1 MIVFPDEPTPGM
13 EIVDHQDD
21 GSVIIWT
28 FNAEQ
33 NEWTYLQYVSGSPD
47 PVRIFTDQVLVRDNA
62 EETPAGMLADPSE
75 LKTQKDVNHYLNE
88 SGGGSHGDELNDLD
102 ERLSVIEKAMLP
114 WVEFTDN
121 NRQCYYKA
129 ASGYVDASIRMYQYW
144 SVSSNGSWNW
154 AWMVK
159 FPGEEFVDIDDLDQ
173 DTADSI
179 GFRGPTTRDSIFL
192 YLYPPDPDDMIDL
205 EISLKVTNTVDGFG
219 SEVGWSDPFTPRSVW
234 QGKGEANVGFSLPP
248 AKKGRGHIRDERS

>member
-47 PVRIFTDQVLVRDNA
+47 NVRIFTDQVLVRDNA

-88 SGGGSHGDELNDLD
+88 SGGGGGGEELQELED
-102 ERLSVIEKAMLP
+102 RLVILEKALLP
-114 WVEFTDN
+114 WVEFTDD
-121 NRQCYYKA
+121 NRSCYYNA
-129 ASGYVDASIRMYQYW
+129 GSNYVDPSVRMYQYW
-144 SVSSNGSWNW
+144 STSSSGSWNW

-173 DTADSI
+173 EKADSI
-179 GFRGPTTRDSIFL
+179 GFRGSTTRDGIFL
-192 YLYPPDPDDMIDL
+192 YLYPPDPDDMIEL
-205 EISLKVTNTVDGFG
+205 EISLKITDSLEGF
-219 SEVGWSDPFTPRSVW
+219 ETQVGWSDSFFPRPVW
-234 QGKGEANVGFSLPP
+234 QGQGEANVGFSLPG
-248 AKKGRGHIRDERS
+248 AKQGRGRIRHERS